1 MTAFVASINAI
12 FANPHMSVAAD
23 YRVGGADPAIPV
35 RVIKVSPSVVNEWSR
50 ASFVQA
56 SHLFDVRVSE
66 VPAPA
71 VGDTIT
77 IGLATYSVREE
88 PMLDSEGLC
97 WKLGMRDGA

>member
-1 MTAFVASINAI
+1 MNAFGASINVI
-12 FANPHMSVAAD
+12 FANPHMSVAAE

-35 RVIKVSPSVVNEWSR
+35 RVIKVSPSVVNDWNR

-56 SHLFDVRVSE
+56 SNVFDLRVSE
-66 VPAPA
+66 VAAPQ

-77 IGLATYSVREE
+77 IGAAVYSVREE
-88 PMLDSEGLC
+88 PLLDSEGLC